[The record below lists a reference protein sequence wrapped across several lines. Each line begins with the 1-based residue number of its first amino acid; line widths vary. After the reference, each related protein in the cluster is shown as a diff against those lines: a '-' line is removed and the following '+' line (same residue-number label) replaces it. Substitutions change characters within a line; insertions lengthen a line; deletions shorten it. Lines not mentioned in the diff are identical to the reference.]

1 MKWRHWAVLIILVL
15 LNYIIFSTA
24 FTQLAARQQPSAP
37 SLRTPK
43 PTFQAMDAE
52 APTWP
57 QPSKWIVLPTC
68 TAVPTRT
75 PVSPTPTSEQ
85 MPTEAVTA
93 DAPPTE
99 VTVAPEPT
107 LAPVLHTVQP
117 GESLSIIAQKY
128 GVTVEALAQAN
139 GLTESSVL
147 QIDQR
152 LVIPGASEPAPTTA
166 PTATPIP
173 PTQPPAPKPTRAP
186 TPKPK
191 PPTITPTPKPQFQF
205 TGQVVWDPLVAPN
218 CIGPNIARQSVVVD
232 LAGNPVNG
240 AVIEVDCYGNVWR
253 SHPSGTPG
261 EYEPG
266 HYDFAFGQ
274 SSPQNWTC
282 TARVVE
288 INGQPAQSSALV
300 SIPFDTNHCKPGG
313 NGHQAAIVNWTK
325 HW

>member
-1 MKWRHWAVLIILVL
+1 MKWRHWAILIILVL

-24 FTQLAARQQPSAP
+24 FTQLAARQQPSALA
-37 SLRTPK
+37 LRTPK
-43 PTFQAMDAE
+43 PTFQAMDVE
-52 APTWP
+52 SPNWT

-75 PVSPTPTSEQ
+75 PVSPTPTPELA
-85 MPTEAVTA
+85 PTDVPTGALTA
-93 DAPPTE
+93 TEPLTE
-99 VTVAPEPT
+99 VTIMPEPT
-107 LAPVLHTVQP
+107 LAPVMHTVQQ

-128 GVTVEALAQAN
+128 GVAVEALAQAN
-139 GLTESSVL
+139 GLSENSVL

-152 LVIPGASEPAPTTA
+152 LIIPGASEAVATS
-166 PTATPIP
+166 TPIP
-173 PTQPPAPKPTRAP
+173 PTSTPAPKPKAP
-186 TPKPK
+186 TPK

-218 CIGPNIARQSVVVD
+218 CIGPNIAKQSVVVD

-240 AVIEVDCYGNVWR
+240 VVIEVDCYGNVWR

-288 INGQPAQSSALV
+288 VNGQPVQASASV
-300 SIPFDTNHCKPGG
+300 SITFDTNRCKPGG
-313 NGHQAAIVNWTK
+313 DGHQAAIVNWTK